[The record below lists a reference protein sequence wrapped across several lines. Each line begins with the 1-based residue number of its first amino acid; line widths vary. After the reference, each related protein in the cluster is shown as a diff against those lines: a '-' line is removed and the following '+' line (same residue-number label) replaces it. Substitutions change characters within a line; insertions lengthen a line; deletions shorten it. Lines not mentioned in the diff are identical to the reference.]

1 MRVGACNP
9 YLHTRGGGER
19 YFLEAAS
26 VLAQRH
32 EVEVL
37 VPPGPSSPD
46 ALREELAAMF
56 GLVLGQLRFVAATS
70 KGDGPGYSCLASYDA
85 SLTVTNL
92 YPPSGVPRP
101 HVSILQFPW
110 GVTHWSPIRRWRA
123 SRAFRRCD
131 RVVTYSSYVRDW
143 VLRLPGGH
151 AEVVPPGVQPISAG
165 TELRE
170 PLILAVGRFTA
181 GGHNKKHA
189 AMIEGFRSALAQ
201 LPGWSLVL
209 AGAAGP
215 KDSEY
220 IDMLRRASHG
230 LPVDFKVNVPRPE
243 LESLYRRASFLWHAT
258 GFGEDPS
265 RSPELMEHFG
275 IVVVE
280 AMSAGCVP
288 IVFRG
293 GGLPEIVEDGHDG
306 VTWTSTAGLVA
317 ATTRLAR
324 DSAQYRQV
332 ALRARL
338 RAHEFSRERFD
349 GRFIAAL
356 PGGLW
361 SP

>member
-1 MRVGACNP
+1 MRVGAFNP

-32 EVEVL
+32 DVEVL
-37 VPPGPSSPD
+37 VPRGPSAAD
-46 ALREELAAMF
+46 ALGEELAAMF
-56 GLVLGQLRFVAATS
+56 GLAFGQLRFVAAPT
-70 KGDGPGYSCLASYDA
+70 KADGLEYSCLESYDA

-92 YPPSGVPRP
+92 YPPSNVPRP

-110 GVTHWSPIRRWRA
+110 GVTHWSPLRRWRA
-123 SRAFRRCD
+123 GRAFRRCD

-143 VLRLPGGH
+143 VVRLPGGH

-189 AMIEGFRSALAQ
+189 AMIEAFRSASVQ
-201 LPGWSLVL
+201 LPGWGLVL

-220 IDMLRRASHG
+220 IDMLRAASRG
-230 LPVDFKVNVPRPE
+230 LAVNFKVNVPRPE

-258 GFGEDPS
+258 GFGEDPD
-265 RSPELMEHFG
+265 RHPELMEHFG

-288 IVFRG
+288 VVFRG
-293 GGLPEIVEDGHDG
+293 GGPPEIVHDGQDG
-306 VTWTSTAGLVA
+306 VTWTSTAGLVT

-324 DSAQYRQV
+324 DPAQYRHL
-332 ALRARL
+332 ALRAKL
-338 RAHEFSRERFD
+338 RAQEFSRERFD
-349 GRFIAAL
+349 RRFTAAL
-356 PGGLW
+356 PVGL
-361 SP
+361 

>member
-1 MRVGACNP
+1 VRVGAFNP

-37 VPPGPSSPD
+37 VPPGPSAAS
-46 ALREELAAMF
+46 ALGEELAALF
-56 GLVLGQLRFVAATS
+56 GLNVGQLRFVAAPT
-70 KGDGPGYSCLASYDA
+70 KIDGREYSCLAAYDA

-92 YPPSGVPRP
+92 YPPASVPRP

-110 GVTHWSPIRRWRA
+110 DVTHWSPIRRWRA

-143 VLRLPGGH
+143 VRRIPGGH
-151 AEVVPPGVQPISAG
+151 SEVVSPGVLPIPAG
-165 TELRE
+165 SEPRD

-189 AMIEGFRSALAQ
+189 AMIEAFRSVSTL
-201 LPGWSLVL
+201 LPGWRLIF
-209 AGAAGP
+209 AGIAGP
-215 KDSEY
+215 KDSGY
-220 IDMLRRASHG
+220 IDALRGASRG
-230 LPVDFKVNVPRPE
+230 LAVEFKVNVPRLE

-258 GFGEDPS
+258 GFGEDPDEH
-265 RSPELMEHFG
+265 PELMEHFG

-293 GGLPEIVEDGHDG
+293 GGLPEIVDDGNDG
-306 VTWTSTAGLVA
+306 VTWTDTEDLVSATA
-317 ATTRLAR
+317 RLAH
-324 DSAQYRQV
+324 DPAQYREV
-332 ALRARL
+332 TLRAKLKAQAFGRK
-338 RAHEFSRERFD
+338 RFEE
-349 GRFIAAL
+349 GFIAAL
-356 PGGLW
+356 PVGLW
-361 SP
+361 HP